1 MLAPRSKR
9 LAASRRRVD
18 DEGEDEEGSVL
29 AGADDDS
36 MSETSA
42 ISDADEDADAEGS
55 DASDLELDRPSDR
68 PNKASVNGQPRS
80 APASRSLA
88 TRASPE
94 KPSFAVITDD
104 TAAMMNGL
112 NIVGNADD
120 AEEIHFDDLAQKS
133 QDPAV
138 EPAPA
143 PVQAGTAPAL
153 NPADKRRQ
161 EHEEYRK
168 RRDADP
174 AFVPNRGGFF
184 MHDHR
189 SAAPGQNGFRPFGRG
204 RGRGRGAFGGV
215 PSSTKYSL
223 LLLTLR
229 LQGTAD
235 AQWSHDLHETVTQPE
250 PEPTSAIVA
259 RTNQAVQATP
269 ITPSTPNN
277 LPPNRSFSRTT
288 RIGKVQIRVFLSGMA
303 EPIVIPAI
311 TVNQHTRLPHHR
323 PPLRRD
329 KPVRV
334 SIPAMPIRYI
344 FPSIDRS
351 FIFIPRALR
360 PNQQGFGR
368 ARARGSFS
376 IGYGPLSSRRTSVY
390 AGSAYSP
397 SVALSRRSSLAR
409 EIAADAIVAP
419 GLPLSRPSNIPT
431 EPGKPVVRLPPAAQQ
446 GTALTASETAAGQEY
461 PIVNLP
467 QAPVYP
473 LPEKP
478 TYRENRP
485 APIPMHQ
492 PKPQKAVSVTDIES
506 PASFAFNPPQQ
517 QDQQPFHQQ
526 VPHQVIQQTYQQ
538 DPSLYPHS
546 RHPSHP
552 SQASGGTPLSQI
564 PERAAHALPFQPY
577 AYQQAP
583 AFYPPQYPPTLYYY
597 PTTDQLQAGGPSA
610 MAPAFIPGQPYPY
623 SIPLGP
629 VPPTTEATSQP
640 VTVAHESN
648 GMVYYYDS
656 SQLNANGE
664 GQTSFAGA
672 DYTVPQGGGGVVG
685 MGVVI
690 VSLFD
695 DRASAIMASINAAPT
710 SDTPIAIKLA
720 LSNGE
725 NRRFKLPLK
734 DLGANTL
741 PQKLRSLLALPPNQ
755 NVVFERFSD
764 SAGSYIALD
773 SNNPAVYK
781 QLFRAAKAK
790 LKLRLKATISDAPE
804 AQVDSAAPSAQLP
817 ASCYSPP
824 EKIDTFQIG
833 TKAAVEEQLLNGLVA
848 PNVHGTPA
856 VKSSIDLDQ
865 SLPRN
870 TLRAKLPYDPC
881 LSPIV
886 AAPTSP
892 SLLDTANPAMN
903 EADAYKPTPVSLET
917 ICGTHHAL
925 QDYLMQMMLLEQ
937 QNKKRLLMARAEQ
950 DNLTEAPVP
959 DKFEFP
965 SDKPSKGLALT
976 PQLRDVKYYS
986 KAAGSKCPTVHP
998 VAGSFIIS
1006 CNKCQANVPDAHWHC
1021 STCNWGD
1028 FDLCGQC
1035 IEKGILCEGE
1045 DHWLIK
1051 RTIKNGKVLNSTTE
1065 TIAPKKVEATK
1076 AVPEAVPASAENNE
1090 DSEDT
1095 DMYRTWRNIRHYAIC
1110 DGCDKVGFSIPL
1122 HGPPTE
1128 RSQDIYGTRHKCL
1141 NCPDWD
1147 YCSAC
1152 MKGARAS
1159 HPGHRFVPL
1168 NEPIP
1173 FSTQR
1178 SPTHYNINC
1187 DGPLCKDYHGYIV
1200 GDRYKCAVCHDTD
1213 FCAKCEASPSNRHNR
1228 THPLIKFK
1236 SPVRN
1241 VSVTTVGEKENGE
1254 QMCAMGDQQP
1264 KFASKATETVPAA
1277 ATADAATQP
1286 QTAPSTKSENTKAD
1300 GIQTVLSTELQAHFV
1315 RDAVADGTVFPP
1327 SKQFGQIWTI
1337 RNPGPHVWP
1346 AGCSVHFTG
1355 GDTMFNVDPNHPS
1368 SVNELVKATESNVV
1382 THEVAV
1388 GEATDFIVMM
1398 RTPERQGKA
1407 ISYWRLKS
1415 PEGVAFGHK
1424 LWCDIV
1430 VKKAGVDAE
1439 GAVVSVKE
1447 EEKPVA
1453 AASEHGVAATADVK
1467 KEEVDVAS
1475 SSTHSQMIFPK
1486 LDKESTVLEIHEA
1499 AATAPSVVAPSAAA
1513 VPAIVTAKEEKEL
1526 LEEVENLDLEDDH
1539 SVESDDG
1546 FMTDEEFELLEAS
1559 EDDFAEAVNGKVKK

>member
-1 MLAPRSKR
+1 MVAPRSKR

-18 DEGEDEEGSVL
+18 DEGEDEEGSVV
-29 AGADDDS
+29 AGAEDDS
-36 MSETSA
+36 MSEASA

-55 DASDLELDRPSDR
+55 DASDVELLQPSDR
-68 PNKASVNGQPRS
+68 PDKATINGQPKP
-80 APASRSLA
+80 APANREVA
-88 TRASPE
+88 TKAPPE
-94 KPSFAVITDD
+94 KPSFAVITND

-112 NIVGNADD
+112 SIKGNADD
-120 AEEIHFDDLAQKS
+120 VEEFHFDDLAKKS
-133 QDPAV
+133 QDQAA
-138 EPAPA
+138 EPGP
-143 PVQAGTAPAL
+143 TPAL
-153 NPADKRRQ
+153 NLADRRRQ

-204 RGRGRGAFGGV
+204 RGRGRGAFGAV
-215 PSSTKYSL
+215 PSST
-223 LLLTLR
+223 T
-229 LQGTAD
+229 QPFTNPGTTD
-235 AQWSHDLHETVTQPE
+235 AQWSHDLHETVAQSE
-250 PEPTSAIVA
+250 PQGTSV
-259 RTNQAVQATP
+259 RGVQTKQAVVAMP
-269 ITPSTPNN
+269 VTPSAHIS

-288 RIGKVQIRVFLSGMA
+288 RIGKVQIRVYLSGMA
-303 EPIVIPAI
+303 EPVVIPAV

-334 SIPAMPIRYI
+334 SIPEMPIRYI
-344 FPSIDRS
+344 FPSMDRS

-360 PNQQGFGR
+360 PHQQGFGR
-368 ARARGSFS
+368 SRARGSFS

-397 SVALSRRSSLAR
+397 SVALSRRSSIAR
-409 EIAADAIVAP
+409 EIAADTIMNP
-419 GLPLSRPSNIPT
+419 SGLPLSRPSNIPT

-446 GTALTASETAAGQEY
+446 AAAMTASERVAVQEF
-461 PIVNLP
+461 PVVNLP
-467 QAPVYP
+467 QVPAYP

-526 VPHQVIQQTYQQ
+526 VPHQVIQQTYHQ

-577 AYQQAP
+577 AYQQTP

-597 PTTDQLQAGGPSA
+597 PATDQLQAAGPSV

-623 SIPLGP
+623 AIPVAP
-629 VPPTTEATSQP
+629 APPTTEATSQP
-640 VTVAHESN
+640 GTVAHESN

-656 SQLNANGE
+656 SQLNAGAE
-664 GQTSFAGA
+664 GQTSFPGA
-672 DYTVPQGGGGVVG
+672 DYTMPQAGGIVANRRLP
-685 MGVVI
+685 VVI
-690 VSLFD
+690 ISLSEH
-695 DRASAIMASINAAPT
+695 RANAIMASINPAPT
-710 SDTPIAIKLA
+710 SDTPITIKLA

-741 PQKLRSLLALPPNQ
+741 PHKLRSLLAVPPNQ
-755 NVVFERFSD
+755 IVTFERFSD

-790 LKLRLKATISDAPE
+790 LKLRLKATISDASE
-804 AQVDSAAPSAQLP
+804 AQVDNTVPSTHLP
-817 ASCYSPP
+817 AHCYSPP
-824 EKIDTFQIG
+824 EKTESSQVG
-833 TKAAVEEQLLNGLVA
+833 LKAAAEEQLLSGLVA
-848 PNVHGTPA
+848 PTASPA
-856 VKSSIDLDQ
+856 AGVKPPFLDLQ
-865 SLPRN
+865 QYMYKQN
-870 TLRAKLPYDPC
+870 LRAKLPYDPC
-881 LSPIV
+881 LSPSV
-886 AAPTSP
+886 VAPTTP

-903 EADAYKPTPVSLET
+903 EVDAKGP
-917 ICGTHHAL
+917 AQR
-925 QDYLMQMMLLEQ
+925 QDYQMQLMLLEQ
-937 QNKKRLLMARAEQ
+937 QNKKRLLMARTEMDRLA
-950 DNLTEAPVP
+950 EAPVP
-959 DKFEFP
+959 TGFEYR
-965 SDKPSKGLALT
+965 DDTPSKGFRVNTLMHGSENAASE
-976 PQLRDVKYYS
+976 S
-986 KAAGSKCPTVHP
+986 KRSVMPSM
-998 VAGSFIIS
+998 AGSFIIS
-1006 CNKCQANVPDAHWHC
+1006 CNKCQANIPNAHWHC
-1021 STCNWGD
+1021 STCNAGD

-1051 RTIKNGKVLNSTTE
+1051 RTIKDGKVLNSTTE
-1065 TIAPKKVEATK
+1065 TIAPKKIPKMEPAKAMSEAST
-1076 AVPEAVPASAENNE
+1076 APAEKENNNE
-1090 DSEDT
+1090 KPEDT
-1095 DMYRTWRNIRHYAIC
+1095 DMYRTCNSCVQGPTAQRDLTLIRALTSSVFPES
-1110 DGCDKVGFSIPL
+1110 KF
-1122 HGPPTE
+1122 
-1128 RSQDIYGTRHKCL
+1128 DIYGTRHKCL

-1147 YCSAC
+1147 FCSAC
-1152 MKGARAS
+1152 MKGARTT

-1173 FSTQR
+1173 FQTQR

-1213 FCAKCEASPSNRHNR
+1213 FCAKCEALPKNPHNR
-1228 THPLIKFK
+1228 THPLIKFRT
-1236 SPVRN
+1236 PVRN
-1241 VSVTTVGEKENGE
+1241 VSVTTLGEKENGE
-1254 QMCAMGDQQP
+1254 QMAAMGDHQP
-1264 KFASKATETVPAA
+1264 KFASKATETVPVA

-1286 QTAPSTKSENTKAD
+1286 QNIPEHKEIKTEETKAA
-1300 GIQTVLSTELQAHFV
+1300 LSEELQAHFV
-1315 RDAVADGTVFPP
+1315 RDAVADGSVYPP
-1327 SKQFGQIWTI
+1327 NKQFGQVWTI
-1337 RNPGPHVWP
+1337 RNPGPHAWP
-1346 AGCSVHFTG
+1346 AGCSIRFTG

-1368 SVNELVKATESNVV
+1368 SVSELVKATESNVIN
-1382 THEVAV
+1382 HEVAV
-1388 GEATDFIVMM
+1388 GQEIDFTVWM
-1398 RTPERQGKA
+1398 RTPEREGKA
-1407 ISYWRLKS
+1407 ISYWRLKDA
-1415 PEGVAFGHK
+1415 EGVAFGHK

-1430 VKKAGVDAE
+1430 VKKSGIDDGTTVT
-1439 GAVVSVKE
+1439 VKKE
-1447 EEKPVA
+1447 EEKSVV
-1453 AASEHGVAATADVK
+1453 EVK
-1467 KEEVDVAS
+1467 KEEDAS

-1499 AATAPSVVAPSAAA
+1499 AAAAPSMVPIVAVSEA
-1513 VPAIVTAKEEKEL
+1513 VIANENALV
-1526 LEEVENLDLEDDH
+1526 EEVENLDLEDV

-1546 FMTDEEFELLEAS
+1546 FMTDEEFEMLEAS
-1559 EDDFAEAVNGKVKK
+1559 EDDFGEAVNGKMKK

>member
-1 MLAPRSKR
+1 M
-9 LAASRRRVD
+9 
-18 DEGEDEEGSVL
+18 
-29 AGADDDS
+29 
-36 MSETSA
+36 
-42 ISDADEDADAEGS
+42 
-55 DASDLELDRPSDR
+55 
-68 PNKASVNGQPRS
+68 
-80 APASRSLA
+80 
-88 TRASPE
+88 
-94 KPSFAVITDD
+94 
-104 TAAMMNGL
+104 
-112 NIVGNADD
+112 
-120 AEEIHFDDLAQKS
+120 
-133 QDPAV
+133 
-138 EPAPA
+138 
-143 PVQAGTAPAL
+143 
-153 NPADKRRQ
+153 
-161 EHEEYRK
+161 
-168 RRDADP
+168 
-174 AFVPNRGGFF
+174 
-184 MHDHR
+184 
-189 SAAPGQNGFRPFGRG
+189 
-204 RGRGRGAFGGV
+204 
-215 PSSTKYSL
+215 
-223 LLLTLR
+223 
-229 LQGTAD
+229 
-235 AQWSHDLHETVTQPE
+235 
-250 PEPTSAIVA
+250 
-259 RTNQAVQATP
+259 
-269 ITPSTPNN
+269 
-277 LPPNRSFSRTT
+277 
-288 RIGKVQIRVFLSGMA
+288 
-303 EPIVIPAI
+303 
-311 TVNQHTRLPHHR
+311 
-323 PPLRRD
+323 
-329 KPVRV
+329 
-334 SIPAMPIRYI
+334 
-344 FPSIDRS
+344 
-351 FIFIPRALR
+351 
-360 PNQQGFGR
+360 
-368 ARARGSFS
+368 
-376 IGYGPLSSRRTSVY
+376 
-390 AGSAYSP
+390 
-397 SVALSRRSSLAR
+397 
-409 EIAADAIVAP
+409 
-419 GLPLSRPSNIPT
+419 
-431 EPGKPVVRLPPAAQQ
+431 
-446 GTALTASETAAGQEY
+446 
-461 PIVNLP
+461 
-467 QAPVYP
+467 
-473 LPEKP
+473 
-478 TYRENRP
+478 
-485 APIPMHQ
+485 
-492 PKPQKAVSVTDIES
+492 
-506 PASFAFNPPQQ
+506 
-517 QDQQPFHQQ
+517 
-526 VPHQVIQQTYQQ
+526 
-538 DPSLYPHS
+538 
-546 RHPSHP
+546 
-552 SQASGGTPLSQI
+552 
-564 PERAAHALPFQPY
+564 
-577 AYQQAP
+577 
-583 AFYPPQYPPTLYYY
+583 
-597 PTTDQLQAGGPSA
+597 
-610 MAPAFIPGQPYPY
+610 
-623 SIPLGP
+623 
-629 VPPTTEATSQP
+629 
-640 VTVAHESN
+640 
-648 GMVYYYDS
+648 
-656 SQLNANGE
+656 
-664 GQTSFAGA
+664 
-672 DYTVPQGGGGVVG
+672 
-685 MGVVI
+685 
-690 VSLFD
+690 
-695 DRASAIMASINAAPT
+695 
-710 SDTPIAIKLA
+710 
-720 LSNGE
+720 
-725 NRRFKLPLK
+725 
-734 DLGANTL
+734 
-741 PQKLRSLLALPPNQ
+741 
-755 NVVFERFSD
+755 
-764 SAGSYIALD
+764 
-773 SNNPAVYK
+773 YK

-903 EADAYKPTPVSLET
+903 EGDAYKPTPVSLET
-917 ICGTHHAL
+917 ICGTREARR
-925 QDYLMQMMLLEQ
+925 DYLMQMMLLEQ

-959 DKFEFP
+959 NKFEFP

-1095 DMYRTWRNIRHYAIC
+1095 DMYRTCNSCVQGMTRPCPSILIRRLISSVFAESKFVTCQACEDFDLCIPCFIGSKHGHHPSHGFAPACGSMKLDSLASALCSPGRNIRHYAIC

-1122 HGPPTE
+1122 YGPPTE
-1128 RSQDIYGTRHKCL
+1128 PSQDIYGTRHKCL

-1187 DGPLCKDYHGYIV
+1187 DGPLCKDYHGYIA

-1286 QTAPSTKSENTKAD
+1286 QAAASTKSENTKAD

-1368 SVNELVKATESNVV
+1368 SVNELVKATESNIV

-1388 GEATDFIVMM
+1388 GEATEFIVMM

-1439 GAVVSVKE
+1439 GAVVSIKE

-1453 AASEHGVAATADVK
+1453 AASEHGLVAAADVK

-1475 SSTHSQMIFPK
+1475 LSTHSQMIFPK

-1513 VPAIVTAKEEKEL
+1513 VPATVTAREEKEL